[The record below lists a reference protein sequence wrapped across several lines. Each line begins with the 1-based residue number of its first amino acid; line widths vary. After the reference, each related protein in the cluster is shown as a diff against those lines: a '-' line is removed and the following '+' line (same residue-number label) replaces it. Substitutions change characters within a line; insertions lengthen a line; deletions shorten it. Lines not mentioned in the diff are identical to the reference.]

1 MTIPS
6 SAAVRLAEFFKT
18 SRKDTSADILVTS
31 GTKEIKKGNHK
42 GEMVA
47 LYRASS
53 STSKFAMLKNAILG
67 RMPADRNDVFKL
79 LKTAGMSDERAN
91 EAIDNITL
99 DRGHYSA
106 QSVRETIRQFEFEDT
121 KGIVTTYV
129 TTEPQKSVIS

>member
-6 SAAVRLAEFFKT
+6 SAAGRLADFFKT
-18 SRKDTSADILVTS
+18 TRKDTSADILVNS
-31 GTKEIKKGNHK
+31 GVKEIKKGKNE
-42 GEMVA
+42 GELVA

-53 STSKFAMLKNAILG
+53 STSKFAMIKNAFMG
-67 RMPADRNDVFKL
+67 RTPADRSDVFNL
-79 LKTAGMSDERAN
+79 LKTAGMNDKQAN
-91 EAIDNITL
+91 EALDNITL
-99 DRGHYSA
+99 VHGHYSA